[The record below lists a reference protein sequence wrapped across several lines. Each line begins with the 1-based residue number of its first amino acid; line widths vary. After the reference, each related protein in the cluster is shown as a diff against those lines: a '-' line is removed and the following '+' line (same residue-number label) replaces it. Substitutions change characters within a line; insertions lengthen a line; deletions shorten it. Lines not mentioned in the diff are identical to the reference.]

1 MSAKSTAVAHDP
13 LQQAHAL
20 IAAAADEP
28 PRLAELARR
37 VGLSASHLQRAF
49 RKRYGL
55 SPAEYAQS
63 LRLQRLKSALR
74 DTPRVTDA
82 IYDAGYGSG
91 SRVYEKTG
99 QLLGMTPATYRRGGT
114 GVAIKYTTLQIDGSL
129 AASGEHAGH
138 GVPKGE
144 KRSSPLWSL
153 GIPSEKK
160 LAPLGYLL
168 VAASERGICT
178 VTLGDDEAT
187 LTAGLRAEFPD
198 AAIERVDAGRDDWLA
213 AMIANVAA
221 DLGFGKATT
230 RSAPPLDIRAT
241 AFQWRVWQ
249 ALQRIPRGQTRS
261 YSQIAAQIGTPRS
274 VRAVANAC
282 ARNHLAIVVPCHR
295 VIREDGSL
303 GGYRWGIERKRALLA
318 REAHAVPP
326 AA

>member
-1 MSAKSTAVAHDP
+1 MSAKSAAIANDP

-20 IAAAADEP
+20 ITAAADEP

-99 QLLGMTPATYRRGGT
+99 QLLGMTPATYRRGAA
-114 GVAIKYTTLQIDGSL
+114 GVAIKYTTLQT
-129 AASGEHAGH
+129 
-138 GVPKGE
+138 
-144 KRSSPLWSL
+144 
-153 GIPSEKK
+153 
-160 LAPLGYLL
+160 PLGYLL

-178 VTLGDDEAT
+178 VTIGDDDAT
-187 LTAGLRAEFPD
+187 LTAGLRAEFTD
-198 AAIERVDAGRDDWLA
+198 AAIERVDTGRDDWLA
-213 AMIANVAA
+213 ATIANVAA

-230 RSAPPLDIRAT
+230 TSVPPLDICAT

-261 YSQIAAQIGTPRS
+261 YGQIAAQIAAPRS

-282 ARNHLAIVVPCHR
+282 ARNRLAIIVPCHR

-318 REAHAVPP
+318 REAQAVPP